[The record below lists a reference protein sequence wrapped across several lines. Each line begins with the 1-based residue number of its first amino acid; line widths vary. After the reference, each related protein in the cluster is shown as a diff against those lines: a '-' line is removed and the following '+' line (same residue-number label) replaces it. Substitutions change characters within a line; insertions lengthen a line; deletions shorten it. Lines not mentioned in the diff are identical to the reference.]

1 MARKILGGI
10 PPLRFG
16 EGRECSFPASL
27 AAATKAEYDW
37 VMGCSGTAF
46 EARIDEATWDPLAA
60 TPRDDATLAR
70 GAAAVGVRLD
80 AVTPPFDDDMR
91 ELVFER
97 VKEQIDGGVPPLARG
112 LVGAPEYGLIVG
124 YELARADRGGSPTRT
139 HERRSTSE
147 ARYDDAGPTFLARTY
162 FDRGVEPTRV
172 GWEAFVDADHGTP
185 VFLDPAPRPDRGR
198 AALAGI
204 DAGLAS
210 ADATEAAL
218 RSWSAGLR
226 DDARWADAK
235 HAGAAAFADH
245 SMRTVLADKR
255 RSAARFLRGLRS
267 EFPTRPGADLL
278 RAAESYG
285 YVVDLAAKHG
295 VGAFD
300 ASVAMRFADAG
311 HRRGWANA
319 LEAAI
324 GHEREAITAL
334 RVAREALG

>member
-1 MARKILGGI
+1 MARKVLGGVA
-10 PPLRFG
+10 PLRFG
-16 EGRECSFPASL
+16 EGQECSFPAAL
-27 AAATKAEYDW
+27 AAATKSGYDW

-60 TPRDDATLAR
+60 TPRDEATLAR

-80 AVTPPFDDDMR
+80 TVTPPFDDDMR
-91 ELVFER
+91 ELVLER
-97 VKEQIDGGVPPLARG
+97 VKEQIAGGVAPLARG

-124 YELARADRGGSPTRT
+124 Y
-139 HERRSTSE
+139 
-147 ARYDDAGPTFLARTY
+147 DDTGPTFLARTY
-162 FDRGVEPTRV
+162 FDRGAEPTRV
-172 GWEAFVDADHGTP
+172 GWDAFVDADHGAP
-185 VFLDPAPRPDRGR
+185 VFLDPAPKPDRAR

-218 RSWSAGLR
+218 LAWSAGLR
-226 DDARWADAK
+226 DDARWTDAK

-255 RSAARFLRGLRS
+255 RSAARFLRGLRT

-285 YVVDLAAKHG
+285 YVVDLAQKHG
-295 VGAFD
+295 TGAFD

-311 HRRGWANA
+311 HRRGWAKA

-324 GHEREAITAL
+324 SHEREATTAL
-334 RVAREALG
+334 RVAREALA

>member
-1 MARKILGGI
+1 VARKVLGGI

-16 EGRECSFPASL
+16 EGQECSFPASL
-27 AAATKAEYDW
+27 ALATKSEYDW

-46 EARIDEATWDPLAA
+46 EARIDEASWDPLAA

-91 ELVFER
+91 ELVLER
-97 VKEQIDGGVPPLARG
+97 VKEQIAGGVPPLARG
-112 LVGAPEYGLIVG
+112 LVGAPEYGLIIG
-124 YELARADRGGSPTRT
+124 F
-139 HERRSTSE
+139 
-147 ARYDDAGPTFLARTY
+147 DDTGPVFLARTY
-162 FDRGVEPTRV
+162 FDRGAEPTRV
-172 GWEAFVDADHGTP
+172 GWDAFVDADHGTP
-185 VFLDPAPRPDRGR
+185 VFLDPAPKPDRAR

-204 DAGLAS
+204 DAGLGS

-218 RSWSAGLR
+218 LAWSTGLR
-226 DDARWADAK
+226 DDTRWSDAK

-255 RSAARFLRGLRS
+255 RSAARFLRGLRA

-285 YVVDLAAKHG
+285 YVVDICAKHG

-300 ASVAMRFADAG
+300 GSVAMRFADPG
-311 HRRGWANA
+311 HRRGWAKA
-319 LEAAI
+319 LEAASA
-324 GHEREAITAL
+324 HEREATSAL
-334 RVAREALG
+334 RSAREALS

>member
-1 MARKILGGI
+1 MPRKVLGGI

-27 AAATKAEYDW
+27 AIATKSEYDW

-80 AVTPPFDDDMR
+80 AVAPPFDEEMR
-91 ELVFER
+91 ELVLER
-97 VKEQIDGGVPPLARG
+97 VKEQLAGGVPPLARG
-112 LVGAPEYGLIVG
+112 LVGAPEYGLVVG
-124 YELARADRGGSPTRT
+124 YELASAGDGASPART
-139 HERRSTSE
+139 DERRSSSE
-147 ARYDDAGPTFLARTY
+147 GSHDGSGATFLARTY

-172 GWEAFVDADHGTP
+172 GWDAFVDADHGTL
-185 VFLDPAPRPDRGR
+185 VFLDPAPQPDRGK

-218 RSWSAGLR
+218 AAWSAGLR
-226 DDARWADAK
+226 DDARWADAR

-255 RSAARFLRGLRS
+255 RSAARFLRGLRT

-285 YVVDLAAKHG
+285 YVADLAEKHG
-295 VGAFD
+295 TGAFD

-311 HRRGWANA
+311 HRRGWAKA

-324 GHEREAITAL
+324 AHEREAVTAL
-334 RVAREALG
+334 RVAREALA

>member
-1 MARKILGGI
+1 
-10 PPLRFG
+10 
-16 EGRECSFPASL
+16 
-27 AAATKAEYDW
+27 
-37 VMGCSGTAF
+37 MGCSGTAF
-46 EARIDEATWDPLAA
+46 EARIDEATWDPLLS
-60 TPRDDATLAR
+60 TPRDEATLAR
-70 GAAAVGVRLD
+70 GAAAAGVRLD
-80 AVTPPFDDDMR
+80 AVSPPYDDDMR
-91 ELVFER
+91 ELVLER
-97 VKEQIDGGVPPLARG
+97 VKEQIAGGVPPLARG

-124 YELARADRGGSPTRT
+124 Y
-139 HERRSTSE
+139 
-147 ARYDDAGPTFLARTY
+147 DDGPTFLARTY

-185 VFLDPAPRPDRGR
+185 VFLDPGPTPDRRR

-210 ADATEAAL
+210 AETTLGAL
-218 RSWSAGLR
+218 RAWSAGLR

-255 RSAARFLRGLRS
+255 RSAARFLRALRS
-267 EFPTRPGADLL
+267 EFPTRPGSDLL

-295 VGAFD
+295 VGTFD
-300 ASVAMRFADAG
+300 AAVAMRFGDPG

-319 LEAAI
+319 LKAAI
-324 GHEREAITAL
+324 GHEHEALTAL
-334 RVAREALG
+334 RVAREALS

>member
-16 EGRECSFPASL
+16 EGQECSFPASL
-27 AAATKAEYDW
+27 AAATKSGYDW

-46 EARIDEATWDPLAA
+46 VAQIDEATWDPLAA

-80 AVTPPFDDDMR
+80 AVTPPYDDDLR
-91 ELVFER
+91 ALVLER
-97 VKEQIDGGVPPLARG
+97 VKEQVDGGIPPLARG

-124 YELARADRGGSPTRT
+124 Y
-139 HERRSTSE
+139 
-147 ARYDDAGPTFLARTY
+147 DDTGPTFLARTY
-162 FDRGVEPTRV
+162 FDRGPEPTRV
-172 GWEAFVDADHGTP
+172 GWEAFVDSDHGTP
-185 VFLDPAPRPDRGR
+185 VFLDPAPAPDRAR

-204 DAGLAS
+204 DAGLA
-210 ADATEAAL
+210 AAGATEAAL
-218 RSWSAGLR
+218 QAWSAGLR

-245 SMRTVLADKR
+245 SMRVVLADKR
-255 RSAARFLRGLRS
+255 RAAARFLRGLRA

-285 YVVDLAAKHG
+285 YVADVAEKHG
-295 VGAFD
+295 TGAFD
-300 ASVAMRFADAG
+300 GSVAMRFADAG
-311 HRRGWANA
+311 HRRGWAKA

-324 GHEREAITAL
+324 AHEREAVTAL
-334 RVAREALG
+334 RSAREALA

>member
-97 VKEQIDGGVPPLARG
+97 VKEQIGGGVPPLARG

-124 YELARADRGGSPTRT
+124 
-139 HERRSTSE
+139 
-147 ARYDDAGPTFLARTY
+147 YDDAGPTFLARTY

-185 VFLDPAPRPDRGR
+185 VFLDPAPKPDRGR